1 MSSIELVLL
10 VAGLLVLLSI
20 VASKVSDRF
29 GVPALLIFLTVGML
43 AGSDGLGGIY
53 FDDAELAR
61 SLGVMSLAFILFSA
75 GLDTSWA
82 SIRPVLARGLLL
94 STVSV
99 VISGALVGALMV
111 AGTDVSLGE
120 GLLVGVVV
128 SSTDAAAVFAVLRAR
143 SVRVLPRLRSLLEL
157 ESGGNDPMA
166 VFLTMA
172 LISLLTDQSATVPG
186 FLMSFV
192 LQMGVG
198 LGVGL
203 AMGRISKATINRI
216 RLEHDG
222 LYPVLSVA
230 LLVVTFGAAWSLRGS
245 GFLAVY
251 VAGLVLGNSA
261 YIHKRSLTRFHDGLA
276 WLMQIVMF
284 ITLGLLVFPSHLLTV
299 WWAAILVAVFLMFVA
314 RPLSVFAAL
323 AWSDISWRGRL
334 FVSWVGLRGAA
345 PIILATFALV
355 AGVGGERLFNIVFF
369 VVIISVLIQGTTIPA
384 VARRLRVEGP
394 TFEPAVLDRESVEA
408 GYLVEYLVPSDS
420 RLVGGELVGASLPP
434 SARALL
440 IRRYDSYLVPTG
452 RTRLRRE
459 DVVLMLVDEEAERAL
474 DAESQLVRIE
484 GPAAVCRMPY
494 VEPEEAGT

>member
-1 MSSIELVLL
+1 MPCTYHQGILL
-10 VAGLLVLLSI
+10 Y
-20 VASKVSDRF
+20 
-29 GVPALLIFLTVGML
+29 FL
-43 AGSDGLGGIY
+43 
-53 FDDAELAR
+53 
-61 SLGVMSLAFILFSA
+61 
-75 GLDTSWA
+75 
-82 SIRPVLARGLLL
+82 
-94 STVSV
+94 
-99 VISGALVGALMV
+99 
-111 AGTDVSLGE
+111 
-120 GLLVGVVV
+120 
-128 SSTDAAAVFAVLRAR
+128 
-143 SVRVLPRLRSLLEL
+143 
-157 ESGGNDPMA
+157 
-166 VFLTMA
+166 
-172 LISLLTDQSATVPG
+172 
-186 FLMSFV
+186 

-198 LGVGL
+198 LAIGL
-203 AMGRISKATINRI
+203 VIGRISKETINRI

-230 LLVVTFGAAWSLRGS
+230 LLVVTFGAASFLHGS

-299 WWAAILVAVFLMFVA
+299 WWAALLVAVFLMFVA

-369 VVIISVLIQGTTIPA
+369 VVIVSVLIQGTTIPA

-420 RLVGGELVGASLPP
+420 RLVGSELVAASLPP

-484 GPAAVCRMPY
+484 GPAAVCRMPH
-494 VEPEEAGT
+494 VKPEEAEA